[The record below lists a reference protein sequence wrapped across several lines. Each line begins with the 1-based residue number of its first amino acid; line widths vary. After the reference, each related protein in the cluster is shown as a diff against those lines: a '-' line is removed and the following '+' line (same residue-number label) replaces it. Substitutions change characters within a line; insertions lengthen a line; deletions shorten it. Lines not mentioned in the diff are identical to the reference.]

1 MQTEW
6 YQEMQ
11 KQIVSLATEA
21 LKAADAPLDMRE
33 GLMGLVIQRAVVF
46 GHQECMRRLR
56 EQGVLEGGTVPAMRA
71 VETPTPAPAH
81 KSRFIYNPN
90 GQTAGTIENA
100 PTNSPYGDPHYPPTP
115 VVKGGVY

>member
-6 YQEMQ
+6 FQEMQ

-56 EQGVLEGGTVPAMRA
+56 EQGVLNPHDTVPAMRA
-71 VETPTPAPAH
+71 VVEKKPHRRDCTAEWCDIGCEAAEQLAADVRQRV
-81 KSRFIYNPN
+81 SESFIE
-90 GQTAGTIENA
+90 GKRA
-100 PTNSPYGDPHYPPTP
+100 
-115 VVKGGVY
+115 VGGAT